1 MKRFDALREVGVFLQ
16 HHREAFA
23 SLPKDADGKP
33 DATEI
38 RKLLA
43 IDAELSIALAA
54 LLATIYCSI
63 KFDASLAA
71 DNAFERRS

>member
-16 HHREAFA
+16 RHRASFA

-43 IDAELSIALAA
+43 IDVELSIALAA
-54 LLATIYCSI
+54 LLATIYWSL
-63 KFDASLAA
+63 KFDASAEA
-71 DNAFERRS
+71 DNAIERRS

>member
-1 MKRFDALREVGVFLQ
+1 MKRLDALREVGVFLQ
-16 HHREAFA
+16 RHREVFA
-23 SLPKDADGKP
+23 RLPKDQDGKP
-33 DATEI
+33 DAIEI

-54 LLATIYCSI
+54 LLATIYWSL
-63 KFDASLAA
+63 KFDASLEA